1 MARIGRGLLKI
12 ARNPG
17 VAFRVLWP
25 RLRPVASHSPD
36 PEARR
41 IARWSFGSLEREPAA
56 AVLPGI
62 EAMDVRVMRSFDR
75 QTGMSLDPA
84 ETLVLSAMVRLL
96 EPRRILE
103 IGTYDGNTTLNL
115 AANSPSDARVFTLDL
130 PPDWRGDFA
139 LGVPGIQD
147 NAAVGDITGIQF
159 RDSPLRS
166 KITQLFDDSA
176 RFDWDRFAPFDLIF
190 IDGAHTYDYV
200 RSDTRNALQALRP
213 GGTLVWHDYG
223 MLEDVS
229 RVVDETARHVRTH
242 AIQGTRF
249 AVGFPPKH
257 PNPTR
262 A

>member
-1 MARIGRGLLKI
+1 MTGEPRARRIARIGRGLLKI

-25 RLRPVASHSPD
+25 RFRPIASGSPD

-41 IARWSFGSLEREPAA
+41 IARWSFGSLEREPAH

-75 QTGMSLDPA
+75 QPGMSLDSA
-84 ETLVLSAMVRLL
+84 EVLVLSAMVRLL
-96 EPRRILE
+96 EPRKILE

-115 AANSPSDARVFTLDL
+115 AANSPSEARIFTLDL
-130 PPDWRGDFA
+130 PADWRGDFA
-139 LGVPGIQD
+139 LEVPGIQN
-147 NAAVGDITGIQF
+147 NAAVGGITGIQF
-159 RDSPLRS
+159 RDSPLRD

-176 RFDWDRFAPFDLIF
+176 HFDWDRFAPFDLVF

-200 RSDTRNALQALRP
+200 CSDTRNALRVLRP

-229 RVVDETARHVRTH
+229 RLVDETAARIRVH
-242 AIQGTRF
+242 AIRGTRL
-249 AVGFPPKH
+249 AVGFP
-257 PNPTR
+257 
-262 A
+262 

>member
-1 MARIGRGLLKI
+1 MTEANRAGGVARIGRGLVKI

-25 RLRPVASHSPD
+25 RFRPIASGSPD
-36 PEARR
+36 PEAQR

-56 AVLPGI
+56 DVLPGI
-62 EAMDVRVMRSFDR
+62 ESMDVRVMRSFDR
-75 QTGMSLDPA
+75 RPGMSLDPS
-84 ETLVLSAMVRLL
+84 EVLVLSAIVRLL
-96 EPRRILE
+96 EPQRILE

-115 AANSPSDARVFTLDL
+115 AANSPPDARVFTLDL
-130 PPDWRGDFA
+130 PADWAGDFA
-139 LGVPGIQD
+139 LAVPGILD
-147 NAAVGDITGIQF
+147 NAAAGDITGIQF
-159 RDSPLRS
+159 RDSPLRE

-200 RSDTRNALQALRP
+200 RSDTRNALRVLRP

-229 RVVDETARHVRTH
+229 RVVDETAEQVQVR
-242 AIQGTRF
+242 AIRGTRF
-249 AVGFPPKH
+249 AIGFP
-257 PNPTR
+257 
-262 A
+262 